1 MNSQTWTSRDGN
13 TLNILLLED
22 NEELAITLK
31 GFLESYSCKVTNLE
45 NGAEGLRRIMVEDFD
60 LVLCDMVMPTFPG
73 DKFYLAVERV
83 KPALCRR
90 FLFMTGHRAEP
101 RYETFI
107 QEIGGL
113 ILWKPFWPH
122 ELLAA
127 IQSVLRRADE
137 LDVAEWSM
145 VLSNSRG

>member
-1 MNSQTWTSRDGN
+1 MNSQSWTAREGD

-22 NEELAITLK
+22 NEELTLTLK
-31 GFLESYSCKVTNLE
+31 GFLESCSCKVTSLE

-90 FLFMTGHRAEP
+90 FLFMTGHRAETQH
-101 RYETFI
+101 ETFI

-113 ILWKPFWPH
+113 MLWKPFGPH

-127 IQSVLRRADE
+127 IHSVLRRADE
-137 LDVAEWSM
+137 LDVAEWSL